1 MEHLM
6 AVFRQ
11 KNLDRLS
18 DPDQLDD
25 YIRVVSPAAW
35 MVLGAIVLVIITF
48 VAWTLLGEVGG
59 ITVFSALFS

>member
-1 MEHLM
+1 M